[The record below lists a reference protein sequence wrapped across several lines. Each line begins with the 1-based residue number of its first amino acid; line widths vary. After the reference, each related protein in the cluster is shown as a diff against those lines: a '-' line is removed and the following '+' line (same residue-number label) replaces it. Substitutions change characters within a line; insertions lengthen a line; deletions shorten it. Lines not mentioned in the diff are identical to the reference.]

1 MKISVVV
8 PTYQRPTLL
17 TKCID
22 AILQQT
28 FSRESFEI
36 IVVSDGPD
44 PALKQQIDYL
54 YGECRQLHFIS
65 LRRKNGPA
73 AARNAGWRKAV
84 GELVVFTDDDCICH
98 PEWLNSYWQ
107 AFENSRLKAIAFR
120 GKTIV
125 PINSKPTD
133 YELNISRLADAEFI
147 TANCACSKKALELTN
162 GFDEAFTMAWREDS
176 DLQFRLMSENI
187 PIITVEDAVV
197 THPVR
202 KAKWCISLKE
212 EKKGIFNALLYKK
225 FPKLYRQKI
234 QAQRPWLYY
243 GTVSFFVILVV
254 GLFWPS
260 QFATTIGFFGWIGLT
275 ILFIQRRLKRT
286 SRKLS
291 HVLEMIIT
299 STAIPFLSLYW
310 RWYGALKYKT
320 PLL

>member
-8 PTYQRPTLL
+8 PTYQRPALL

-22 AILQQT
+22 AIFQQT
-28 FSRESFEI
+28 FSGESFEI
-36 IVVSDGPD
+36 IIVSDGPD
-44 PALKQQIDYL
+44 LALNQQIDDL
-54 YGECRQLHFIS
+54 YRECRQLHFVS
-65 LRRKNGPA
+65 LPTKNGPA

-98 PEWLNSYWQ
+98 PEWLSSYWK
-107 AFENSRLKAIAFR
+107 AFENSRQKAIAFR

-125 PINSKPTD
+125 PINSIPTD
-133 YELNISRLADAEFI
+133 YELNISRLAGAEFI

-176 DLQFRLMSENI
+176 DLQFRLISENI

-225 FPKLYRQKI
+225 FPTLYRQKI

-260 QFATTIGFFGWIGLT
+260 QIAMTIGFSGWIGLT

-286 SRKLS
+286 SRKWS